1 MRGGAVIPALSLL
14 ALALVAGQA
23 VIIRRG
29 IEPSELRQ
37 RVASADLAQL
47 RASHPDLTGAEILRR
62 CLRLQARAERGEA

>member
-1 MRGGAVIPALSLL
+1 MIAALSLL

-23 VIIRRG
+23 VLVVRV
-29 IEPSELRQ
+29 IEQSELRQ

-47 RASHPDLTGAEILRR
+47 RNNHPDLTGAEILRR